1 MNIFIRNKRLLG
13 LLLILVS
20 CLFIVGCSE
29 NEKAKIVEA
38 EKPTQSVEKDK
49 AVIQAF
55 IEKHVNGPDKQYRKL
70 WDAAMEIQ
78 TAEMNEEEYTAWMNG
93 PEYTALT
100 HYMSDMY
107 ALYFTENTYDTFS
120 KTEAFIY
127 SFSDQDYKLTTSAIE
142 INQSEIEK
150 TLYNFT
156 FQVIYENETGE
167 TETFEYEGEAIVP
180 VEGKIGKIQFNDQE
194 RLLQKIGE

>member
-1 MNIFIRNKRLLG
+1 MNIFIKNKRLLG

-20 CLFIVGCSE
+20 CLLIVGCSE
-29 NEKAKIVEA
+29 NEKAKTVEA
-38 EKPTQSVEKDK
+38 EKPIQSVEKDK

-55 IEKHVNGPDKQYRKL
+55 IEQHFNGPDKKYREL
-70 WDAAMEIQ
+70 WNAATEIQ
-78 TAEMNEEEYTAWMNG
+78 TAEMNEEEYNAWMNG

-100 HYMSDMY
+100 DYMSDTY
-107 ALYFTENTYDTFS
+107 APYFTENTYDTFS

-127 SFSDQDYKLTTSAIE
+127 SFSDQEYKLTTSAIE
-142 INQSEIEK
+142 INQNEIEK

-167 TETFEYEGEAIVP
+167 TETFDYEGEAIVP

-194 RLLQKIGE
+194 RLLQKIEE

>member
-1 MNIFIRNKRLLG
+1 MNIFIKNKRLLG

-20 CLFIVGCSE
+20 CLLIVGCSE
-29 NEKAKIVEA
+29 NEKAKTVEA
-38 EKPTQSVEKDK
+38 EKPIQSVEKDK

-55 IEKHVNGPDKQYRKL
+55 IEQHFNGPDKKYREL
-70 WDAAMEIQ
+70 WNAATEIQ
-78 TAEMNEEEYTAWMNG
+78 TAEMNEEEYNAWMNG

-100 HYMSDMY
+100 DYMSDAY
-107 ALYFTENTYDTFS
+107 APYFTENTYDTFS

-127 SFSDQDYKLTTSAIE
+127 SFSDQEYKLTTSAIE
-142 INQSEIEK
+142 INQNEIEK

-167 TETFEYEGEAIVP
+167 TETFDYEGEAIVP

-194 RLLQKIGE
+194 RLLQKIEE